1 MCLRKGLP
9 EYLCTLSIMVSQK
22 PYIFSRWGCQFPS
35 TTFSKTGPNL
45 LLSIFLETGITIPA
59 ILTEAKVAVTP
70 MNGFTRF
77 AGTMEIAGINHD
89 INKVRVDAIAD
100 AAKGYYPDIQLTSEE
115 KSNAACGLR
124 PLSPDGLPFI
134 GKSSKCNNLT
144 IATGHAMMGWTMGTA
159 TGKLVSEIISEKKP
173 SLELVNYHPDRAF

>member
-1 MCLRKGLP
+1 MAL
-9 EYLCTLSIMVSQK
+9 Y
-22 PYIFSRWGCQFPS
+22 W
-35 TTFSKTGPNL
+35 
-45 LLSIFLETGITIPA
+45 A
-59 ILTEAKVAVTP
+59 
-70 MNGFTRF
+70 
-77 AGTMEIAGINHD
+77 
-89 INKVRVDAIAD
+89 
-100 AAKGYYPDIQLTSEE
+100 TSEE